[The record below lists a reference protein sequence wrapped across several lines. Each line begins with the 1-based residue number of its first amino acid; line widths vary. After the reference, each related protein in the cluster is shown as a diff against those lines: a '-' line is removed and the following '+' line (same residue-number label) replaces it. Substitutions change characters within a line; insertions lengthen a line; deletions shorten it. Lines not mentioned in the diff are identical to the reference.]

1 VRLRGKPVRTL
12 SKNFL
17 TTHQVDVDLWTKFLC
32 RVYRENH
39 HSCLLYRILLANLLQ
54 SSRSTFS
61 RGSILSF
68 FAFKEG
74 MLGTPISVLGGWP
87 TVSARF
93 LHTAVGIQIPLPVPT
108 HARVTYKKLGQDM
121 RYACSIRP
129 RLVKPTVSLGVTSA
143 VVSSCGHASG
153 HIEQPVAHE
162 WAGHWATHEG
172 PAERPQHR
180 RPPQAQT
187 LSPVEAFPVKT

>member
-1 VRLRGKPVRTL
+1 MMLVSTL
-12 SKNFL
+12 SRRPSIGQKD
-17 TTHQVDVDLWTKFLC
+17 T
-32 RVYRENH
+32 
-39 HSCLLYRILLANLLQ
+39 SCAGI
-54 SSRSTFS
+54 
-61 RGSILSF
+61 ISF
-68 FAFKEG
+68 CGDRAE
-74 MLGTPISVLGGWP
+74 I
-87 TVSARF
+87 ARF